1 MDKLKYGVLVSALAG
16 LVGCFLPIMSGLG
29 TFWDLRKVDH
39 VQTLLVM
46 AGYVLPLVVAVLSI
60 VRPPILRIHAILATF
75 GFVWTV
81 TKLRDNIGELVKS
94 GDAGGRLMT
103 IAPIVGFLFAVAAIV
118 WAPKSPR

>member
-16 LVGCFLPIMSGLG
+16 LVGCFLPIMSDLG
-29 TFWDLRKVDH
+29 TFWDLRKVDQ

-75 GFVWTV
+75 GFIWTV
-81 TKLRDNIGELVKS
+81 TKLRDNIAELVKA
-94 GDAGGRLMT
+94 GAIGGRLMT
-103 IAPIVGFLFAVAAIV
+103 IAPMVGLLFAIGALV